1 MPFLL
6 KNYIFLSII
15 FVRFLSE
22 IFFVSILLK
31 SITFSNEKKQ
41 NNVLVFPTSI
51 VNFIK

>member
-1 MPFLL
+1 MSA
-6 KNYIFLSII
+6 IQSG
-15 FVRFLSE
+15 
-22 IFFVSILLK
+22 FFWGYVSILLK